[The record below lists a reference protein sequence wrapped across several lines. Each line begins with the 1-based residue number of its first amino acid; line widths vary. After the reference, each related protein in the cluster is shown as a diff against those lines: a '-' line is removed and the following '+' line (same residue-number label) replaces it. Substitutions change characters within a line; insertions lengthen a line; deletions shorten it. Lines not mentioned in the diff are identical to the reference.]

1 MLSERMLT
9 AVMSQCTKQYLQLKP
24 TDEERVPNPV
34 PGQRYMLYMHVP
46 FCERLCPYCSFNRFP
61 FSKERAVPYFANM
74 RKEML
79 MLKDLG
85 YDFDSV
91 YIGGGTPTIM
101 LDELCDTIDL
111 ARETFSIKE
120 VSSETNPNHLI
131 PSYLD
136 KLQGRVQ
143 RLSVGV
149 QSFDNGLLKQMDRY
163 DKYGSGEEILERVR
177 EASPYFTSL
186 NVDMIFNFPAQ
197 TEDILINDI
206 ERVIESGSGQTTFY
220 PLMASPSVARS
231 LARTVGK
238 VDYKREQ
245 RFYRIIDELLS
256 GGEDPLFV
264 HGSAWTFNRRSKDS
278 ARAAVASS
286 GAALSGVALNDSVS
300 NGAISSGVVS
310 NGSAS
315 GDVAPSDVE
324 NVSRET
330 LGDVSTPASAGADV
344 SSGAAGAANAEAGT
358 EAAVSAVNASDGAAG
373 AAGDGVLAGVAPASA
388 SGSLNRA
395 AENANSAMID
405 EYVVDYEEYPAIGSG
420 GITYLGSNLYVNTFS
435 VVDYN
440 KAIESGRMSL
450 MGKTTFSKR
459 DRMRYRFMMQLFGLR
474 LDKRQF
480 KEDFGCSVE
489 AGLPVEVAFMRAAG
503 AFATDTAEE
512 FTLTPKGRYLT
523 VVMMR
528 QFFIG
533 VNNLRDQARA
543 ALTGEER
550 ELIFGE

>member
-9 AVMSQCTKQYLQLKP
+9 AVVRECTKNYLKIQP
-24 TDEERVPNPV
+24 TNERMLPAPN

-61 FSKERAVPYFANM
+61 FSEHRAVPYFNNM
-74 RKEML
+74 RKEMM

-85 YDFDSV
+85 YDFDSLYV
-91 YIGGGTPTIM
+91 GGGTPTIM
-101 LDELCDTIDL
+101 IDELCDTIDL

-149 QSFDNGLLKQMDRY
+149 QSFDDDLLKQMDRY
-163 DKYGSGEEILERVR
+163 EKYGSGQEILERIGQ
-177 EASPYFTSL
+177 ASPYFTSL

-197 TEDILINDI
+197 SEDVLISDI
-206 ERVIESGSGQTTFY
+206 ERVVESGTSQTTFY
-220 PLMASPSVARS
+220 PLMASPSVSRS

-238 VDYKREQ
+238 VDYAREQ
-245 RFYRIIDELLS
+245 RYYQIIEELLC
-256 GGEDPLFV
+256 GGENPLFD
-264 HGSAWTFNRRSKDS
+264 HGSAWTYNKR
-278 ARAAVASS
+278 
-286 GAALSGVALNDSVS
+286 
-300 NGAISSGVVS
+300 
-310 NGSAS
+310 
-315 GDVAPSDVE
+315 
-324 NVSRET
+324 
-330 LGDVSTPASAGADV
+330 
-344 SSGAAGAANAEAGT
+344 GT
-358 EAAVSAVNASDGAAG
+358 DA
-373 AAGDGVLAGVAPASA
+373 
-388 SGSLNRA
+388 A
-395 AENANSAMID
+395 AEDAMID

-420 GITYLGSNLYVNTFS
+420 GITYLGSNLFVNTFS
-435 VVDYN
+435 VNDYN
-440 KAIESGRMSL
+440 AAIESGRMSI
-450 MGKTTFSKR
+450 MGKTTFTRR

-480 KEDFGCSVE
+480 KEDFGCTIE
-489 AGLPVEVAFMRAAG
+489 QGLPVEMAFMKAAG
-503 AFATDTAEE
+503 AFDRDTPDEL
-512 FTLTPKGRYLT
+512 TLTSKGRYLM

-543 ALTGEER
+543 ALVGEER
-550 ELIFGE
+550 ELIFGEGK

>member
-1 MLSERMLT
+1 MLSERLLT
-9 AVMSQCTKQYLQLKP
+9 NVVRQCTNQCLKLKP
-24 TDEERVPNPV
+24 TDEVMMPAPEQ
-34 PGQRYMLYMHVP
+34 GKHYMLYMHVP

-61 FSKERAVPYFANM
+61 FSEERARPYFENM
-74 RKEML
+74 RKEMR

-101 LDELCDTIDL
+101 IDELCDTIDQ
-111 ARETFSIKE
+111 ARELFNIQE

-149 QSFDNGLLKQMDRY
+149 QSFDDGLLKQMDRY
-163 DKYGSGEEILERVR
+163 DKYGCGQEIIERIQD
-177 EASPYFTSL
+177 ASPYFVSM
-186 NVDMIFNFPAQ
+186 NADMIFNVPAQ

-206 ERVIESGSGQTTFY
+206 ERVIESGCTQTTFY
-220 PLMASPSVARS
+220 PLMASPSVERS

-238 VDYKREQ
+238 VDYAREQ
-245 RFYRIIDELLS
+245 KYYEIICELLA
-256 GGEDPLFV
+256 GGPLHLFE
-264 HGSAWTFNRRSKDS
+264 HGSAWTFNKRNTS
-278 ARAAVASS
+278 
-286 GAALSGVALNDSVS
+286 
-300 NGAISSGVVS
+300 
-310 NGSAS
+310 
-315 GDVAPSDVE
+315 
-324 NVSRET
+324 
-330 LGDVSTPASAGADV
+330 
-344 SSGAAGAANAEAGT
+344 AAGED
-358 EAAVSAVNASDGAAG
+358 V
-373 AAGDGVLAGVAPASA
+373 
-388 SGSLNRA
+388 
-395 AENANSAMID
+395 MID

-435 VVDYN
+435 VRDYN
-440 KAIESGRMSL
+440 KCIEAGHMSI

-480 KEDFGCSVE
+480 KKDFGCSVE
-489 AGLPVEVAFMRAAG
+489 MGLPVEMAFMKASG
-503 AFATDTAEE
+503 AFATDNADEL
-512 FTLTPKGRYLT
+512 TLTPKGRYLL

-543 ALTGEER
+543 VLPGEEK
-550 ELIFGE
+550 ELLFGSGCAECK

>member
-9 AVMSQCTKQYLQLKP
+9 NVIKVMTKHELALKP
-24 TDEERVPNPV
+24 TDEKFFPPAQ
-34 PGQRYMLYMHVP
+34 PGQKYMLYMHVP

-61 FSKERAVPYFANM
+61 FSEDRARPYFENM
-74 RKEML
+74 RKEMR

-101 LDELCDTIDL
+101 IDELCDTIDQ
-111 ARETFSIKE
+111 AREMFNIQE

-149 QSFDNGLLKQMDRY
+149 QSFDDGLLKQMDRY
-163 DKYGSGEEILERVR
+163 EKYGCGQEILERIQD
-177 EASPYFTSL
+177 ASPYFTSM
-186 NVDMIFNFPAQ
+186 NADMIFNFPAQ

-206 ERVIESGSGQTTFY
+206 ERVIESGCSQTTFY
-220 PLMASPSVARS
+220 PLMASPSVERS

-238 VDYKREQ
+238 VDYAREQ
-245 RFYRIIDELLS
+245 KYYEIICELLT
-256 GGEDPLFV
+256 GGPLHLFE
-264 HGSAWTFNRRSKDS
+264 HGSAWTFNKRNTS
-278 ARAAVASS
+278 
-286 GAALSGVALNDSVS
+286 
-300 NGAISSGVVS
+300 
-310 NGSAS
+310 
-315 GDVAPSDVE
+315 
-324 NVSRET
+324 
-330 LGDVSTPASAGADV
+330 
-344 SSGAAGAANAEAGT
+344 
-358 EAAVSAVNASDGAAG
+358 
-373 AAGDGVLAGVAPASA
+373 AAGDD
-388 SGSLNRA
+388 
-395 AENANSAMID
+395 AMID

-435 VVDYN
+435 VKDYN
-440 KAIESGRMSL
+440 KCIEAGHMSI
-450 MGKTTFSKR
+450 MGKTTFSKH

-480 KEDFGCSVE
+480 KKDFGCSVE
-489 AGLPVEVAFMRAAG
+489 VGLPVEMAFMKAAG
-503 AFATDTAEE
+503 AFATDNAEE
-512 FTLTPKGRYLT
+512 LTLSPKGRYLL

-543 ALTGEER
+543 ALPGEEK
-550 ELIFGE
+550 ELLFGSGCAECK

>member
-1 MLSERMLT
+1 MLSERLLT
-9 AVMSQCTKQYLQLKP
+9 NAVRQCTNQYLKLKP
-24 TDEERVPNPV
+24 TDEVMMPAPEQ
-34 PGQRYMLYMHVP
+34 GKRYMLYMHVP

-61 FSKERAVPYFANM
+61 FSEDRARPYFENM
-74 RKEML
+74 RKEMR

-101 LDELCDTIDL
+101 IDELCDTIDQ
-111 ARETFSIKE
+111 ARELFNIQE

-149 QSFDNGLLKQMDRY
+149 QSFDDGLLKQMDRY
-163 DKYGSGEEILERVR
+163 DKYGCGQEILERIQD
-177 EASPYFTSL
+177 ASPYFVSM
-186 NVDMIFNFPAQ
+186 NADMIFNFPAQ

-206 ERVIESGSGQTTFY
+206 ERVIESGCTQTTFY
-220 PLMASPSVARS
+220 PLMASPSVERS

-238 VDYKREQ
+238 VDYAREQ
-245 RFYRIIDELLS
+245 KFYEIISELLT
-256 GGEDPLFV
+256 GGPLHLFE
-264 HGSAWTFNRRSKDS
+264 HGSAWTFNKRNTS
-278 ARAAVASS
+278 
-286 GAALSGVALNDSVS
+286 
-300 NGAISSGVVS
+300 
-310 NGSAS
+310 
-315 GDVAPSDVE
+315 
-324 NVSRET
+324 
-330 LGDVSTPASAGADV
+330 
-344 SSGAAGAANAEAGT
+344 AAGE
-358 EAAVSAVNASDGAAG
+358 D
-373 AAGDGVLAGVAPASA
+373 
-388 SGSLNRA
+388 
-395 AENANSAMID
+395 AMID

-435 VVDYN
+435 VKDYN
-440 KAIESGRMSL
+440 KCIEAGHMSI

-480 KEDFGCSVE
+480 KKDFGCSVE
-489 AGLPVEVAFMRAAG
+489 VGLPVEMAFMKASG
-503 AFATDTAEE
+503 AFATDSADEL
-512 FTLTPKGRYLT
+512 TLTPKGRYLL

-543 ALTGEER
+543 ALVGEER
-550 ELIFGE
+550 ELIFGDGK

>member
-1 MLSERMLT
+1 MLSERLLT
-9 AVMSQCTKQYLQLKP
+9 SVVRECTKNYLRLEP
-24 TDEERVPNPV
+24 TQERRVPGPK
-34 PGQRYMLYMHVP
+34 PGQKYMLYMHVP

-61 FSKERAVPYFANM
+61 FAEDRARPYFANM

-85 YDFDSV
+85 YDFESLYV
-91 YIGGGTPTIM
+91 GGGTPTIM
-101 LDELCDTIDL
+101 IDELCETIDM
-111 ARETFSIKE
+111 ARDTFSIGE

-149 QSFDNGLLKQMDRY
+149 QSFDNDLLKQMDRY
-163 DKYGSGEEILERVR
+163 DKYGSGEEILERIG

-197 TEDILINDI
+197 TEDVLFSDI
-206 ERVIESGSGQTTFY
+206 ERVVESGTSQTTFY

-238 VDYKREQ
+238 VDYAREQ
-245 RFYRIIDELLS
+245 RFYEIISEVLA
-256 GGEDPLFV
+256 GGENPLFE
-264 HGSAWTFNRRSKDS
+264 HGSAWTFNKR
-278 ARAAVASS
+278 
-286 GAALSGVALNDSVS
+286 G
-300 NGAISSGVVS
+300 
-310 NGSAS
+310 
-315 GDVAPSDVE
+315 
-324 NVSRET
+324 T
-330 LGDVSTPASAGADV
+330 
-344 SSGAAGAANAEAGT
+344 GAAGEG
-358 EAAVSAVNASDGAAG
+358 
-373 AAGDGVLAGVAPASA
+373 
-388 SGSLNRA
+388 
-395 AENANSAMID
+395 AMID

-420 GITYLGSNLYVNTFS
+420 GITYLGNNLYVNTFS
-435 VVDYN
+435 VNDYN
-440 KAIESGRMSL
+440 DAIEHDRMSL
-450 MGKTTFSKR
+450 MGKATFSKH

-480 KEDFGCSVE
+480 KKDFGVAVE
-489 AGLPVEVAFMRAAG
+489 RGLPVEMAFMKASG
-503 AFATDTAEE
+503 AFDRDNADEL
-512 FTLTPKGRYLT
+512 TLTSRGRYLM

-543 ALTGEER
+543 ALVGEER
-550 ELIFGE
+550 ELIFGDGK

>member
-1 MLSERMLT
+1 MLT
-9 AVMSQCTKQYLQLKP
+9 AVVRQCTKSYLKLQP
-24 TDEERVPNPV
+24 TDDVRVPGPK
-34 PGQRYMLYMHVP
+34 PGQKYMLYMHVP

-61 FSKERAVPYFANM
+61 FAEERARPYFASM
-74 RKEML
+74 RKEMM

-85 YDFDSV
+85 YDFESLYV
-91 YIGGGTPTIM
+91 GGGTPTIM

-111 ARETFSIKE
+111 AKETFSIKE

-163 DKYGSGEEILERVR
+163 DKYGSGEEILERIG

-206 ERVIESGSGQTTFY
+206 ERVIESGTSQTTFY
-220 PLMASPSVARS
+220 PLMASPSVARQ
-231 LARTVGK
+231 LARTMGR
-238 VDYKREQ
+238 VDYDREQ
-245 RFYRIIDELLS
+245 TYYNIIDELLT
-256 GGEDPLFV
+256 GGDTPLFD
-264 HGSAWTFNRRSKDS
+264 HGSAWTYNKR
-278 ARAAVASS
+278 
-286 GAALSGVALNDSVS
+286 G
-300 NGAISSGVVS
+300 
-310 NGSAS
+310 
-315 GDVAPSDVE
+315 
-324 NVSRET
+324 T
-330 LGDVSTPASAGADV
+330 
-344 SSGAAGAANAEAGT
+344 GAAG
-358 EAAVSAVNASDGAAG
+358 
-373 AAGDGVLAGVAPASA
+373 
-388 SGSLNRA
+388 
-395 AENANSAMID
+395 ENAMID

-420 GITYLGSNLYVNTFS
+420 GITYLGDNLFVNTFS
-435 VVDYN
+435 VNDYN
-440 KAIESGRMSL
+440 AAIAEGRMSL

-474 LDKRQF
+474 LDKRQW
-480 KEDFGCSVE
+480 EHDFGCTVE
-489 AGLPVEVAFMRAAG
+489 AGLPVEMAFMKAAG
-503 AFATDTAEE
+503 AFDRDTRDEL
-512 FTLTPKGRYLT
+512 TLTPKGRYLM

-550 ELIFGE
+550 ELLFG

>member
-1 MLSERMLT
+1 MLSERLLT
-9 AVMSQCTKQYLQLKP
+9 NVVRQCTNQYLKLKP
-24 TDEERVPNPV
+24 IDEVMMPAPEQ
-34 PGQRYMLYMHVP
+34 GKRYMLYMHVP

-61 FSKERAVPYFANM
+61 FSEERARPYFENM
-74 RKEML
+74 RKEMR

-101 LDELCDTIDL
+101 IDELCDTIDQ
-111 ARETFSIKE
+111 ARELFNIQE

-149 QSFDNGLLKQMDRY
+149 QSFDDGLLKQMDRY
-163 DKYGSGEEILERVR
+163 DKYGCGQEILERIQD
-177 EASPYFTSL
+177 ASPYFVSM
-186 NVDMIFNFPAQ
+186 NADMIFNFPAQ

-206 ERVIESGSGQTTFY
+206 ERVIESGCTQTTFY
-220 PLMASPSVARS
+220 PLMASPSVERS

-238 VDYKREQ
+238 VDYAREQ
-245 RFYRIIDELLS
+245 KFYEIISELLT
-256 GGEDPLFV
+256 GGPLHLFE
-264 HGSAWTFNRRSKDS
+264 HGSAWTFNKRNTS
-278 ARAAVASS
+278 
-286 GAALSGVALNDSVS
+286 
-300 NGAISSGVVS
+300 
-310 NGSAS
+310 
-315 GDVAPSDVE
+315 
-324 NVSRET
+324 
-330 LGDVSTPASAGADV
+330 
-344 SSGAAGAANAEAGT
+344 AAGE
-358 EAAVSAVNASDGAAG
+358 D
-373 AAGDGVLAGVAPASA
+373 
-388 SGSLNRA
+388 
-395 AENANSAMID
+395 AMID

-435 VVDYN
+435 VKDYN
-440 KAIESGRMSL
+440 KCIEAGHMSI

-480 KEDFGCSVE
+480 KKDFGCSVE
-489 AGLPVEVAFMRAAG
+489 VGLPVEMAFMKASG
-503 AFATDTAEE
+503 AFATDNADEL
-512 FTLTPKGRYLT
+512 TLTPKGRYLL

-543 ALTGEER
+543 ALPGEEK
-550 ELIFGE
+550 ELLFGSGCAECK